1 MKKYILLAFVG
12 VFAIFGA
19 YLLGK
24 KEDGLGSVDVKESVK
39 DASFLEDN
47 ELQSNSL
54 YGKKSRAGYINVDSD
69 VLFSAM
75 KSKDFVLIN
84 VHIPYEGEISQTDQ
98 FIPYN
103 KIVKNKDLL
112 PKDKSTKIVLYC
124 LGGGMS
130 ARAAKDLKLLGYNNV
145 YNLKGGMISWKKRG
159 YEIVV
164 KN

>member
-1 MKKYILLAFVG
+1 MRKYIFLAFVG

-19 YLLGK
+19 YLLGQ
-24 KEDGLGSVDVKESVK
+24 KEDSLGSVIEKENIK
-39 DASFLEDN
+39 DTSFSEYN
-47 ELQSNSL
+47 ELQGDSL
-54 YGKKSRAGYINVDSD
+54 YGKKSRSGYVNVDSD
-69 VLFSAM
+69 VLFSSM
-75 KSKDFVLIN
+75 KNKDFVLIN
-84 VHIPYEGEISQTDQ
+84 VHIPYEGEIPQTDQ

-103 KIVKNKDLL
+103 KIVKNKNLL

-124 LGGGMS
+124 LAGGMS
-130 ARAAKDLKLLGYNNV
+130 SKAARDLKLLGYENV